1 MNNKLSDTFDLPDY
15 QQPSS
20 DDILVAMENAK
31 ELEKSLNEIN
41 GFDQHDIE
49 MDELSDLAIT
59 AHKDLLE
66 LGMNVDS
73 RLSGEIFSTS
83 ATMLKIAV
91 DAKNNKVDKK
101 LRLLKLQLDKMK
113 FDRSVEKDKDTPVD
127 GGELTL
133 DRNELIAQIQKA
145 IKPA

>member
-66 LGMNVDS
+66 LVMNVDS

>member
-15 QQPSS
+15 QHPSS